1 MRCWRCPSIFAIH
14 ISTTRLFEL
23 LIKANT
29 FKCTQTQ
36 KTPTQA
42 ANHQLGFHSSHTDP
56 SYTHSVRKMHRIA
69 EATGE
74 GSASR
79 AQKQCAPIG
88 ALPDSARV
96 LQSDDG
102 GGAAAALRLGAK
114 RRSAA
119 QQMGATVAAVAAS
132 MRRLPSAA
140 CDQSAVSR
148 LGVSGI
154 CIAAAWRTPALKQ
167 PDAIKNGLSLVSPDL
182 TLWAALLPPAP
193 AVIQQGA
200 EAKRA
205 NRRLT

>member
-1 MRCWRCPSIFAIH
+1 MSDLRHLLIVSDDKAASWRYLDTSCHMFCASAFVVPMRCWRCPNIFAIH

-42 ANHQLGFHSSHTDP
+42 ANLQLGFHSSHTDP

-119 QQMGATVAAVAAS
+119 QQMGATVAAA
-132 MRRLPSAA
+132 AA
-140 CDQSAVSR
+140 C
-148 LGVSGI
+148 GV
-154 CIAAAWRTPALKQ
+154 CLQRH
-167 PDAIKNGLSLVSPDL
+167 AIRVL
-182 TLWAALLPPAP
+182 
-193 AVIQQGA
+193 
-200 EAKRA
+200 
-205 NRRLT
+205 